1 MEALSSHRL
10 PALLGRITLT
20 LVLLALIAS
29 LWGWG
34 QESEEPRGKLRL
46 RFVDSGTG
54 QVTPVPV
61 EVLDQEDQAFVA
73 EDALL
78 VGGDSVDQA
87 VRCEGTVEEALA
99 RLRPGWRN
107 FDLRAQWGRALRGPN
122 STSALASRKVMIEF

>member
-34 QESEEPRGKLRL
+34 QGSEEPRGKLRL

-54 QVTPVPV
+54 QVTPVRV
-61 EVLDQEDQAFVA
+61 EVLDQEDQAFVG
-73 EDALL
+73 EDPPWSEQYLCL
-78 VGGDSVDQA
+78 GFTKSDD
-87 VRCEGTVEEALA
+87 RI
-99 RLRPGWRN
+99 
-107 FDLRAQWGRALRGPN
+107 LRGYKF
-122 STSALASRKVMIEF
+122 SGSFE

>member
-34 QESEEPRGKLRL
+34 QGSEEPRGKLR
-46 RFVDSGTG
+46 SGGLSDRATEAA
-54 QVTPVPV
+54 TSSS
-61 EVLDQEDQAFVA
+61 
-73 EDALL
+73 
-78 VGGDSVDQA
+78 VG
-87 VRCEGTVEEALA
+87 RT
-99 RLRPGWRN
+99 
-107 FDLRAQWGRALRGPN
+107 LRGPN